1 MSAPVLFVDV
11 SAYQGSAI
19 NWAAVKSAGVAGAY
33 VQVSQGTGVVNPDML
48 AQIEGARNA
57 GIPVGAYHLCY
68 PLLNTPQAEY
78 DYFMSNLGSAPVN
91 LPPMLDDEIT
101 IDKAWVLTMLG
112 LMGPQALHYSDASFL
127 AALGSLGYRQ
137 WTARPGATGLGA
149 GDFATQYAS
158 ASLPG
163 FPGSVDLD
171 YFNPAILGGGAMCDQ
186 ILRDPDDGSE
196 YAMPEGTHLDAAQA
210 AALTAAG
217 VPMVTTLDGADVAAL
232 LTDSNA
238 NSRATILA
246 ALAKLTAGVPG
257 PAGATGPAGPAGPQ
271 GAPGVT
277 PTTAVI
283 TGTAKLS

>member
-1 MSAPVLFVDV
+1 MTRVLDSVSAP
-11 SAYQGSAI
+11 SAGQIAAAKAAGWEAWLGGFSGPNILY
-19 NWAAVKSAGVAGAY
+19 NWADTDFQRVLAGGLLTGAY
-33 VQVSQGTGVVNPDML
+33 CSRLMDPAV
-48 AQIEGARNA
+48 AKARA
-57 GIPVGAYHLCY
+57 
-68 PLLNTPQAEY
+68 
-78 DYFMSNLGSAPVN
+78 
-91 LPPMLDDEIT
+91 
-101 IDKAWVLTMLG
+101 
-112 LMGPQALHYSDASFL
+112 
-127 AALGSLGYRQ
+127 AALGIVIIEDDEPGIAAFDVAATDTFLGISGGRLYGGSAVMTAHIGHAHPGYVIAAYPGGAQ
-137 WTARPGATGLGA
+137 TATWPSGVARPPQPVGWQYLG
-149 GDFATQYAS
+149 TQS
-158 ASLPG
+158 TPFG
-163 FPGSVDLD
+163 VVDMSN
-171 YFNPAILGGGAMCDQ
+171 FEAAVLGGGAMCDQ

-217 VPMVTTLDGADVAAL
+217 VPMVTSLDGADVAAL

-257 PAGATGPAGPAGPQ
+257 PAGPAGPAGPQ